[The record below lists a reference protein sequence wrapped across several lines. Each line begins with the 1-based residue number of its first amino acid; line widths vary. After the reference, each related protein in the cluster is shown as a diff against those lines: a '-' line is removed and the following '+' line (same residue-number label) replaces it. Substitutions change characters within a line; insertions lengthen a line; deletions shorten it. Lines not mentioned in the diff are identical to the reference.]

1 MELGEMIDK
10 LYELRETRL
19 ELDRTVADLKSQEVA
34 ARLMIKEKLEEVGLA
49 KASGKRAT
57 CGITSKIEPII
68 EDWDKV
74 HDFIRTE
81 NRFDLLQKRLS
92 APAWRELQENN
103 ILVPGTES
111 VVVFDVSLTK
121 STR

>member
-1 MELGEMIDK
+1 MAIGELIDK

-19 ELDRTVADLKSQEVA
+19 ALDRTVAGLKAQETA
-34 ARLMIKEKLEEVGLA
+34 MRLEIKEELENVGLA

-74 HDFIRTE
+74 HDWIRAE

-92 APAWRELQENN
+92 APAWRELKENN

-111 VVVFDVSLTK
+111 VVVYDVSLTK